1 MYKIF
6 MDNTD
11 KKARF
16 FRLSLTDA
24 NSHERLWS
32 LRFSRPVF
40 VVGVVASAVLLLVAV
55 FCLIAFTPVKTF
67 IPGYPD
73 ARTRRQAM
81 QNSLRIDSLQTR
93 ILQWELYTENLRRIV
108 QGQEPIRLDSL
119 ILGSQGTQTA
129 PDSVYL
135 ALRDSLLRADVA
147 TQEQFN
153 VSSAPQ
159 RVLPIE
165 AMSFFAPLKGVVSD
179 GFNPA
184 VHPWVD
190 ITAPAGTVVMAV
202 LDGTVVFTSWDDDS
216 GYTLVI
222 QHKGDILSIYKNN
235 QKLLRKTGDSVKAG
249 TAVGMV
255 APSAS
260 LTKGDHLHLELW
272 YGGVPVDP
280 AQYINL

>member
-1 MYKIF
+1 
-6 MDNTD
+6 MDKSD
-11 KKARF
+11 KKARK
-16 FRLSLTDA
+16 FRLSLIDA

-32 LRFSRPVF
+32 LPFSRPVLIAAI
-40 VVGVVASAVLLLVAV
+40 VSAAILIVLAVFFLVAY
-55 FCLIAFTPVKTF
+55 TPLKTF

-73 ARTRRQAM
+73 ARSRRQAV

-108 QGQEPIRLDSL
+108 SGEEPIRLDSL
-119 ILGSQGTQTA
+119 ILGSQGTQNA

-147 TQEQFN
+147 VQEQFF
-153 VSSAPQ
+153 VSATQ
-159 RVLPIE
+159 RTLPIE
-165 AMSFFAPLKGVVSD
+165 ALSFFAPLKGIVSA
-179 GFNPA
+179 GFSPA

-190 ITAPAGTVVMAV
+190 ITAPAGTLVMAV
-202 LDGTVVFTSWDDDS
+202 LDGSVVFTGWDDDT

-235 QKLLRKTGDSVKAG
+235 QKLLVHTGDAVKAG
-249 TAVGMV
+249 APVGMV

-272 YGGVPVDP
+272 YDGAPVDP
-280 AQYINL
+280 SQYISL

>member
-1 MYKIF
+1 
-6 MDNTD
+6 MDKTD
-11 KKARF
+11 KKTRK
-16 FRLSLTDA
+16 FRLSLIDA

-32 LRFSRPVF
+32 LHYSRPVF
-40 VVGVVASAVLLLVAV
+40 IAATASAAILLLLAV
-55 FCLIAFTPVKTF
+55 FCLVAYTPLRTF

-73 ARTRRQAM
+73 ARTRRQAV

-108 QGQEPIRLDSL
+108 SGEEPIRLDSL
-119 ILGSQGTQTA
+119 ILGSQGTQHA

-147 TQEQFN
+147 AQEQFF
-153 VSSAPQ
+153 VSATQ
-159 RVLPIE
+159 RTLPIE
-165 AMSFFAPLKGVVSD
+165 ALSFFAPLKGIVSD
-179 GFNPA
+179 GFSPA

-202 LDGTVVFTSWDDDS
+202 LDGSVVFTGWDDDT
-216 GYTLVI
+216 GYTLVL

-235 QKLLRKTGDSVKAG
+235 QKLLVHTGEAVKAG
-249 TAVGMV
+249 APVGMV

-272 YGGVPVDP
+272 YNGAPVDP
-280 AQYINL
+280 LQYISL

>member
-1 MYKIF
+1 
-6 MDNTD
+6 MDKTD
-11 KKARF
+11 KKTRK
-16 FRLSLTDA
+16 FRLSLIDA

-32 LRFSRPVF
+32 LHYSRPVF
-40 VVGVVASAVLLLVAV
+40 IAATVSAAILLLLAV
-55 FCLIAFTPVKTF
+55 FCLVAYTPLRTF

-73 ARTRRQAM
+73 ARTRRQAV

-108 QGQEPIRLDSL
+108 SGEEPIRLDSL
-119 ILGSQGTQTA
+119 ILGSQGTQHA

-147 TQEQFN
+147 AQEQFF
-153 VSSAPQ
+153 VSATQ
-159 RVLPIE
+159 RTLPIE
-165 AMSFFAPLKGVVSD
+165 ALSFFAPLKGIVSD
-179 GFNPA
+179 GFSPA

-202 LDGTVVFTSWDDDS
+202 LDGSVVFTGWDDDT
-216 GYTLVI
+216 GYTLVL

-235 QKLLRKTGDSVKAG
+235 QKLLVHTGEAVKAG
-249 TAVGMV
+249 AHVGMV

-272 YGGVPVDP
+272 YNGAPVDP
-280 AQYINL
+280 LQYISL

>member
-1 MYKIF
+1 
-6 MDNTD
+6 MDKTD
-11 KKARF
+11 KKARK
-16 FRLSLTDA
+16 FRLTLVNADT
-24 NSHERLWS
+24 HEHLWS
-32 LRFSRPVF
+32 LHFRRPVF
-40 VVGVVASAVLLLVAV
+40 IAATVSAAVLLLLSV
-55 FCLIAFTPVKTF
+55 FCLVAYTPLRTF
-67 IPGYPD
+67 IPGSPD
-73 ARTRRQAM
+73 ARSRRQAV

-108 QGQEPIRLDSL
+108 SGEEPIRLDSL
-119 ILGSQGTQTA
+119 ILGSQGTQNA

-147 TQEQFN
+147 VQEQFF
-153 VSSAPQ
+153 VSATQ
-159 RVLPIE
+159 RTLPIE
-165 AMSFFAPLKGVVSD
+165 ALSFFAPLKGVVSD
-179 GFNPA
+179 GFSPA

-202 LDGTVVFTSWDDDS
+202 LDGSVVFTGWDDDT

-235 QKLLRKTGDSVKAG
+235 QKLLVHTGDAVKAG
-249 TAVGMV
+249 APVGMV

-272 YGGVPVDP
+272 YNGTPVDP
-280 AQYINL
+280 LQYISL

>member
-1 MYKIF
+1 
-6 MDNTD
+6 MDKTD
-11 KKARF
+11 KKTRK
-16 FRLSLTDA
+16 FRLSLIDA

-32 LRFSRPVF
+32 LHYSRPVF
-40 VVGVVASAVLLLVAV
+40 IAATVSAAILLLLAV
-55 FCLIAFTPVKTF
+55 FCLVAYTPLRTF

-73 ARTRRQAM
+73 ARTRRQAV

-108 QGQEPIRLDSL
+108 SGEEPIRLDSL
-119 ILGSQGTQTA
+119 ILGSQGTQHA

-147 TQEQFN
+147 AQEQFF
-153 VSSAPQ
+153 VSATQ
-159 RVLPIE
+159 RTLPIE
-165 AMSFFAPLKGVVSD
+165 ALSFFAPLKGIVSD
-179 GFNPA
+179 GFSPA

-202 LDGTVVFTSWDDDS
+202 LDGSVVFTGWDDDT
-216 GYTLVI
+216 GYTLVL

-235 QKLLRKTGDSVKAG
+235 QKLLVHTGEAVKAG
-249 TAVGMV
+249 APVGMV

-272 YGGVPVDP
+272 YNGVPVDP
-280 AQYINL
+280 LQYISL

>member
-1 MYKIF
+1 
-6 MDNTD
+6 MDKTD
-11 KKARF
+11 KKTRK

-32 LRFSRPVF
+32 LPFSRPVF
-40 VVGVVASAVLLLVAV
+40 IAATVSAAILLLLAV
-55 FCLIAFTPVKTF
+55 FCLVAYTPLRTF

-73 ARTRRQAM
+73 ARTRRQAV

-108 QGQEPIRLDSL
+108 SGEEPIRLDSL
-119 ILGSQGTQTA
+119 ILGSQGTQHA

-147 TQEQFN
+147 AQEQFF
-153 VSSAPQ
+153 VSATQ
-159 RVLPIE
+159 RSLPIE
-165 AMSFFAPLKGVVSD
+165 ALSFFAPLKGVVSD
-179 GFNPA
+179 GFSPA

-190 ITAPAGTVVMAV
+190 ITAPAGTLVMAV
-202 LDGTVVFTSWDDDS
+202 LDGSVVFTGWDDDT
-216 GYTLVI
+216 GYTLVL

-235 QKLLRKTGDSVKAG
+235 QKLLVHTGDAVKAG
-249 TAVGMV
+249 APVGMV

-272 YGGVPVDP
+272 YDGAPVDP
-280 AQYINL
+280 LQYISL